1 MRYIIFSLLFGFIFI
16 GCDSKKDDIDIGF
29 VAGLSGKYSILGND
43 VRDGFF
49 LAFDE
54 IDYKIGEQKINIIEK
69 DDKQDVNENKKVIN
83 ELLEKDI
90 KLIVGNSTSS
100 MTLSSLNIIKN
111 YPETFLFSATASSG
125 EFSKKDDQLIRVQV
139 EQSNKMYI
147 DIIKYLI
154 KKNKKNIVMIYDSR
168 NSSYVSGYN
177 NIFQKLFIE
186 NGGDKFIDKIDI
198 NEDYKGIIN
207 RLNKN
212 SYDAILVV
220 ANSLDSA
227 KIIQY
232 IKLNNISK
240 TIFSSGWA
248 KTNTFIKYGGKAVEN
263 VLFSTGYNEQF
274 KGKDFLEFQNKFK
287 LKYNRD
293 ISEASSQGYEV
304 AKIIIENL
312 KISTDMKT
320 LKNRILK
327 QSIYKG
333 LQHNIILDKFG
344 DASKKYF
351 IMEVKDAKY
360 IQIK

>member
-1 MRYIIFSLLFGFIFI
+1 LLFGFIFI

-186 NGGDKFIDKIDI
+186 NGGDK
-198 NEDYKGIIN
+198 
-207 RLNKN
+207 
-212 SYDAILVV
+212 
-220 ANSLDSA
+220 
-227 KIIQY
+227 
-232 IKLNNISK
+232 
-240 TIFSSGWA
+240 
-248 KTNTFIKYGGKAVEN
+248 
-263 VLFSTGYNEQF
+263 
-274 KGKDFLEFQNKFK
+274 
-287 LKYNRD
+287 
-293 ISEASSQGYEV
+293 
-304 AKIIIENL
+304 
-312 KISTDMKT
+312 
-320 LKNRILK
+320 
-327 QSIYKG
+327 
-333 LQHNIILDKFG
+333 
-344 DASKKYF
+344 
-351 IMEVKDAKY
+351 
-360 IQIK
+360 